1 MNRLITGE
9 GVDRAKHLLIRVDQE
24 IDRTFELRACKK
36 IGASSGKRE
45 SDLTDL

>member
-24 IDRTFELRACKK
+24 VDRTFELRACKNR
-36 IGASSGKRE
+36 GFFRQKRVGF
-45 SDLTDL
+45 D